1 MAMGKKP
8 AARQVSPMWVHTG
21 DLPASSGHPFFERL
35 NRVLVESGFDAFVE
49 RVVRGVLRGAAG
61 PAEPASGAVFPSAVH
76 RLFRGAVFGARDCV
90 AGVRFAEFA
99 VVSGL
104 GSDRGGTGPLDA
116 VADAPADRRGD
127 PLGGVHVGAGAG
139 GGSGSGTG
147 EDGRR
152 GCDDAG
158 SERGD
163 AKHRAARCWGVV
175 RGVRAA
181 SGGGH
186 RGLRRRRE
194 RSWGGSTGPGRA
206 RRRRTRSGSRPRI
219 RTRRSR
225 R

>member
-1 MAMGKKP
+1 MAMGKTP

-21 DLPASSGHPFFERL
+21 DLPASSGPPFFERL
-35 NRVLVESGFDAFVE
+35 NRVLAEVGVRRVRR

-61 PAEPASGAVFPSAVH
+61 PSEPASGAVFPSAVH

-90 AGVRFAEFA
+90 AGVGCAEFA
-99 VVSGL
+99 LVSGL

-127 PLGGVHVGAGAG
+127 PRGGVHVGAGAG
-139 GGSGSGTG
+139 GGSGTG
-147 EDGRR
+147 AGEGGRR

-163 AKHRAARCWGVV
+163 AKYRAARYWGIV

-181 SGGGH
+181 PGGGI
-186 RGLRRRRE
+186 GDCRRE
-194 RSWGGSTGPGRA
+194 RNWGGSTGPGRA
-206 RRRRTRSGSRPRI
+206 RRRRTRNGSRPRI
-219 RTRRSR
+219 RTRGSR